1 MLASLTLLT
10 PLSLTVFAALV
21 LAIGLG
27 FVGLR
32 WLSGAP
38 AAVSKRNGLY
48 LLRALSV
55 GTVVLILLNPSNVTQ
70 TPGPLDRPDLF
81 YLLDSS
87 QSMSVGDSETRFD
100 HATRLMR
107 EAAALTAD
115 APSAE
120 VRLFRFGHRLAAV
133 PDAGSLGL
141 KPEPKTLAASSAR
154 SGEALARETASTPLP
169 AKPHPVT
176 PSDSDTQL
184 LTALRQVSSRFGRRP
199 PAGVVLFSD
208 GRARD
213 ETGVESLAR
222 QFARLKIPVH
232 VVPVGDTNRGGD
244 VSIVA
249 CVVPPRVRRFA
260 EVEVQVFLR
269 SYGYE
274 GRRCELTLSAPGATP
289 DEGPRQLSVPTPV
302 TLHDGFQTASLS
314 FRSDPKT
321 RKLEVAVSGMPNE
334 VSTNNNVFKTEVAID
349 RTKIRVLYIEGSA
362 QPLRAVQT
370 GDRSEVRG
378 PYSDLQQALTED
390 DDIECV
396 VLHAPY
402 GRSRLQ
408 RIAEAGAVNT
418 ARGFPDT
425 IAELTAFDAI
435 VLSDIGLNAFTE
447 QQLGWIDQ
455 WIGQRGGGLLM
466 VGGPRSFA
474 AGGWHDSPLAEM
486 LPIVMRDDGDWLPGT
501 QVSVR
506 AEQTALGHPL
516 WSIVG
521 DARRNQEI
529 VGQFPSFFGA
539 NRWQDV
545 KPNFAS
551 VLALSNLAAV
561 EPPAGATAA
570 PVAAAPKS
578 TLFDS
583 LRKNLLGQKSGGTPP
598 SVSNTNGTPQPAS
611 PSTLEANAANQPAIV
626 AGRYGRGRTM
636 AMAVPITSP
645 WANEFLTSWGGND
658 NKAYGKFWRN
668 AVYWLTESSSVG
680 RRRLVVTADK
690 KFYRPGETLVLSAT
704 AFDEGAQQT
713 GTYKIASMI
722 EPQSS
727 LSDLESNDSPIRWPQ
742 SQPRTSGE
750 TGPFIAWGEE
760 FELPRAD
767 ASSGKP
773 AYAMELPIAD
783 ALSVGSASQSLRV
796 ELTAMEEYTQVDSTS
811 VDIQILHDP
820 FEQQNPF
827 PNHALLESIAQNS
840 GGQVLHDARQ
850 LADVLRKVP
859 IEAGAPIIKKTPLWS
874 TWWLWTWLLGL
885 LTAEWI
891 YRRMVGLA

>member
-1 MLASLTLLT
+1 MLATLTFLT
-10 PLSLTVFAALV
+10 PLSAAVLAGLV
-21 LAIGLG
+21 LAIGVA
-27 FVGLR
+27 FVSLR

-38 AAVSKRNGLY
+38 AAVSKRRGLY

-87 QSMSVGDSETRFD
+87 QSMAVGDNETRFE
-100 HATRLMR
+100 HATRVMR
-107 EAAALTAD
+107 EAAELTAN

-120 VRLFRFGHRLAAV
+120 VRVFRFGHRLAAV
-133 PDAGSLGL
+133 PDADSLGL
-141 KPEPKTLAASSAR
+141 KPQAKTIATNSPR
-154 SGEALARETASTPLP
+154 SGQAMAHETNAMQAEIKS
-169 AKPHPVT
+169 KPVT
-176 PSDSDTQL
+176 PSDSDTQI

-213 ETGVESLAR
+213 ETGVESLAT

-274 GRRCELTLSAPGATP
+274 GRRCELTLSAPASNP
-289 DEGPRQLSVPTPV
+289 DEGARQLSVPTPV
-302 TLHDGFQTASLS
+302 TLHDGFQTATLS

-321 RKLEVAVSGMPNE
+321 RKLEVAVSTMPNE
-334 VSTNNNVFKTEVAID
+334 VSTNNNVFRTEVAID

-370 GDRSEVRG
+370 GDRAEVRG

-418 ARGFPDT
+418 TRGFPDT
-425 IAELTAFDAI
+425 IAELTAFDALI
-435 VLSDIGLNAFTE
+435 LSDIGLNAFTE
-447 QQLGWIDQ
+447 QQLAWIDQ
-455 WIGQRGGGLLM
+455 WIGQRGGGLMM

-474 AGGWHDSPLAEM
+474 AGGWQDSPLAEM
-486 LPIVMRDDGDWLPGT
+486 LPIVMREEGDWLPGT

-506 AEQTALGHPL
+506 AEPTAVGHPL
-516 WSIVG
+516 WAIAG
-521 DARRNQEI
+521 DAKRNQDI
-529 VGQFPSFFGA
+529 IGQFPSFFGA

-545 KPNFAS
+545 KPNFSS
-551 VLALSNLAAV
+551 VLALSNLAAA
-561 EPPAGATAA
+561 EPPSGAMA
-570 PVAAAPKS
+570 PVAAAPKP

-583 LRKNLLGQKSGGTPP
+583 LRKNLLGQRTSNPTPVKTDGSGTP
-598 SVSNTNGTPQPAS
+598 TPDSAS
-611 PSTLEANAANQPAIV
+611 KLDANAANQPAIV

-658 NKAYGKFWRN
+658 NKSYGKFWRN

-690 KFYRPGETLVLSAT
+690 KFYRPGETLILSAI

-722 EPQSS
+722 EPQMS
-727 LSDLESNDSPIRWPQ
+727 LSDLETNDSPIRWPAE
-742 SQPRTSGE
+742 QPRTSGE
-750 TGPFIAWGEE
+750 AGPFIAWGEE

-773 AYAMELPIAD
+773 AYSLELPIAD

-796 ELTAMEEYTQVDSTS
+796 ELTAMEDYTQVDSTS

-827 PNHALLESIAQNS
+827 PNHELLASIASHS
-840 GGQVLHDARQ
+840 GGRVLNDASQ
-850 LADVLRKVP
+850 LADVLRNVP
-859 IEAGAPIIKKTPLWS
+859 IEVGAPVVKKTPLWS
-874 TWWLWTWLLGL
+874 TWWLWTWLLAL
-885 LTAEWI
+885 LTIEWI